1 MEPGPG
7 CGLRPP
13 GRPQLLEGPGR
24 GYLSSGK
31 SYLPS
36 AAQGGTAPGSGGSQL

>member
-13 GRPQLLEGPGR
+13 GAPQLLEGLER
-24 GYLSSGK
+24 RYLSSGK
-31 SYLPS
+31 SYLLS
-36 AAQGGTAPGSGGSQL
+36 AAQGDTALGSGGSQL